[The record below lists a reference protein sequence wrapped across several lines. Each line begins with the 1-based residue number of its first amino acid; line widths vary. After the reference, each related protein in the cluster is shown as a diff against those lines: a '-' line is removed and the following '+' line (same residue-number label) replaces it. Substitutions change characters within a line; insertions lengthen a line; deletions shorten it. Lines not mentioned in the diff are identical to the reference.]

1 MAKTYDEL
9 EAQIQTL
16 RKQQRAIKKAEQKKL
31 KAEREKFEQIR
42 NQKVYD
48 AMHGYFTQ
56 MGVTDEMIVN
66 MDAKTELRNL
76 IFKKAEQ
83 K

>member
-48 AMHGYFTQ
+48 AMHGFFTQ
-56 MGVTDEMIVN
+56 IGVTDEMIVS
-66 MDAKTELRNL
+66 MDAKKELRDL
-76 IFKKAEQ
+76 IFGRLQLK
-83 K
+83 